1 MRPFKPG
8 DKLEDHAVPM
18 GEIMR
23 ELQTQLAEFKALKE
37 QLSVSTSSLPRPLAN
52 FVEAVTLPHSPSSG
66 NSRASSVASLR
77 NRILPSASPTQF
89 SDAQNTDS
97 TD

>member
-18 GEIMR
+18 GEVMR

-37 QLSVSTSSLPRPLAN
+37 QLSVGTSNLPRSLAP
-52 FVEAVTLPHSPSSG
+52 FVGAVTQSPESG
-66 NSRASSVASLR
+66 NSRASSVASFR
-77 NRILPSASPTQF
+77 NRILPLSTSPTQF
-89 SDAQNTDS
+89 SDPQNTDS